1 MVKQED
7 KLQLLREI
15 LLIED
20 REIAHAI
27 NERLET
33 ISKTL
38 EEKQKL
44 SEKVDPIIDEKLNE
58 FVIKIPDRLGP
69 TITKTLKEQIANS
82 KDEVVE
88 ALYPIMGKMIKRY
101 IQNEIKVL
109 SEKINK
115 KVNSAF
121 SLAGLKRKFRA
132 KFSGVKESDLIL
144 SEANEALVNEVLVI
158 QKGSGLLLGN
168 FSTTET
174 LDKDMVSGMLT
185 AIKSFVED
193 AFSGGNQNLEAIEY
207 ELYTLH
213 IQNFFS
219 YYIAVVVS
227 GNYTRTFESKIE
239 NRLLKLSE
247 QLSPKISKL
256 SKPEVDTIL
265 KSFFEAQ
272 LSKIG
277 TLQ

>member
-1 MVKQED
+1 VVKQED

-33 ISKTL
+33 ITKTL

-58 FVIKIPDRLGP
+58 FVVKIPDRLGP

-109 SEKINK
+109 SENINK
-115 KVNSAF
+115 KVNSTF

-132 KFSGVKESDLIL
+132 KFSGIKESDLIL

-168 FSTTET
+168 FSNTET

-227 GNYTRTFESKIE
+227 GNYTRSFESKIE

-247 QLSPKISKL
+247 QLSPKITKL
-256 SKPEVDTIL
+256 SKQEVDTIL
-265 KSFFEAQ
+265 KSFFEA
-272 LSKIG
+272 
-277 TLQ
+277 